1 MHEKINHND
10 IIHIW
15 EKIVS
20 VPNVSQKTLEILED
34 PEYWRKRSCAVS
46 CLNFSMN
53 HYWVPFDSNDIPELS
68 KKDYIFLDLNS
79 WKSKSYKFFTKE
91 TWWNNYAILE
101 LARNEWLTWKVYNKN
116 FDSKDDFYDFL
127 NSFESSWIFMT
138 SVDFR
143 GDIDDKIEVWSHLVT
158 IVWFSW
164 KNIYVKNP
172 YDIHDMRE
180 YNIEEFVAGLKWNI
194 IYITDNKTEEFLSF
208 SPIRFENNNISQNK
222 DDYFRIEIEEWI
234 YIKFLKSDFLNKSI
248 DELLWF
254 INKELNIKQVEIF
267 NKKIWFLRKYFITN
281 YLNEEKYFKD
291 NI

>member
-91 TWWNNYAILE
+91 TGWNNYAILE

-208 SPIRFENNNISQNK
+208 SPIRFENNNISQND

-234 YIKFLKSDFLNKSI
+234 YIKFLKSDFLNKST

-267 NKKIWFLRKYFITN
+267 KKKIRFLRKYFITN